1 MVTDLNDIF
10 NIYQYPA
17 ARQAFAINKC
27 LETAQTL
34 DAPESLIA
42 RLNDAAAHERLTLNA
57 EIARNNQ
64 PLGSELK
71 ALRRESKENLFEII
85 GHIIAVF
92 PIDDPIT
99 LEHRRKRLLTPI
111 LETFNGEGHSG

>member
-17 ARQAFAINKC
+17 ARQVFAINKC

-57 EIARNNQ
+57 EVARNNQ
-64 PLGSELK
+64 PLGGEL
-71 ALRRESKENLFEII
+71 EF
-85 GHIIAVF
+85 G
-92 PIDDPIT
+92 
-99 LEHRRKRLLTPI
+99 
-111 LETFNGEGHSG
+111 GQ